1 MKRAISLLAALAVS
15 LCAYAQHSFVVG
27 RTELK
32 GADTGLFRMDSYYW
46 GEGVVSSGSTPL
58 LGMEQTLSSG
68 SALADIRA
76 ITYEDGAPVIEDGR
90 LYLSGSTRTG
100 GSGIAIVALTLG
112 TGELEF
118 TGTLN
123 CLMAGEFWKIC
134 APHIMYDRTRK
145 LWQVTTPMHAP
156 TDHHLWIATANNDLR
171 FGVSTLEFSPLDYKG
186 PKKGD
191 EDCQI
196 FYDKAMRRWVMIYA
210 STRRP
215 DDGSGYILRL
225 QTSKRPDGG
234 FRDYSYQT
242 DVSATGVTTTL
253 IGGTRYVLSGNMRGP
268 VSNLNGGGKSGSGGD
283 LRSAGGKPDSSGGNL
298 SSTDSDKP
306 ATERNRY
313 SVWSYPD
320 MEFVCDLDID
330 IDDGAF
336 RGWNNL
342 TPVPEGDA
350 TRYVMLGFDRQ
361 ATTDEDNWTYGNNYF
376 LYSRQL
382 NPGLEFAQ
390 KDADGKVTRAASTS
404 FRYGVQDLQ
413 LLRRGSRR
421 FCFQDILLG
430 RIDLEYDIT
439 APKGNLYPAL
449 PVTAAAPSILRYDK
463 GRIYPEGGSGAAILA
478 GIHHPLANY
487 LMPID
492 AIADGDSRYLY
503 IGSQDGHC
511 AARVIAQRKGPDI
524 EVRFEGSEG
533 SVILGS
539 FPCPVNNHDTLRIF
553 MSLSNL
559 TARYSCFAICHAK

>member
-32 GADTGLFRMDSYYW
+32 GADTGLFRMDSFYW
-46 GEGVVSSGSTPL
+46 GEGVVSSSGSTPL

-171 FGVSTLEFSPLDYKG
+171 FGVSTLEFSPLDYEG

-283 LRSAGGKPDSSGGNL
+283 LRSASSTLAGSK
-298 SSTDSDKP
+298 SSTDSDKL

-320 MEFVCDLDID
+320 MEFVCDLGID

-390 KDADGKVTRAASTS
+390 KDADGKVIRPAGAAGSASGKGRSGASVMGSRSAITSANSSASGKGRSGTMCRWRWQQGHQGRRHIVPLRRPGPPAPPPRQPPLLLPGHPPGLHRPRIRHHRLQRKRLSDAASD
-404 FRYGVQDLQ
+404 R
-413 LLRRGSRR
+413 
-421 FCFQDILLG
+421 C
-430 RIDLEYDIT
+430 
-439 APKGNLYPAL
+439 
-449 PVTAAAPSILRYDK
+449 
-463 GRIYPEGGSGAAILA
+463 
-478 GIHHPLANY
+478 
-487 LMPID
+487 
-492 AIADGDSRYLY
+492 
-503 IGSQDGHC
+503 
-511 AARVIAQRKGPDI
+511 
-524 EVRFEGSEG
+524 
-533 SVILGS
+533 
-539 FPCPVNNHDTLRIF
+539 
-553 MSLSNL
+553 
-559 TARYSCFAICHAK
+559 